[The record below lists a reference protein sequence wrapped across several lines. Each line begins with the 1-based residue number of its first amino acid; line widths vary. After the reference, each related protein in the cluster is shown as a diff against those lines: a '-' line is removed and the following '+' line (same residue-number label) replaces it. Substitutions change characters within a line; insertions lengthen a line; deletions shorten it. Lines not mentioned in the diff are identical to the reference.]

1 MTTLVIMP
9 LDDEYFKIGDE
20 IYELFQDPK
29 APSQKNNVDRAAQ
42 LLISGMLDL
51 MIVKMIENVK
61 MKPFARKIVMQL
73 EGVIQKTAN
82 ALVHKVILKL
92 SNKELWPLVNYL
104 RSIEVEI
111 EGKRYLSFSIDDF
124 AEKALK
130 QAHIDIDSNNLKAA
144 RDNFQKG
151 MENVLD
157 QGLYIFYKEPMS
169 MLKLG
174 FVMRKIVDVGYV
186 AIHAAVHP
194 AINKIVHG
202 MEIDELQSLK
212 HYVDSMTVEVE

>member
-1 MTTLVIMP
+1 MVTLVIMP
-9 LDDEYFKIGDE
+9 VDDEYFEIGDE
-20 IYELFQDPK
+20 IYDLFQDPK
-29 APSQKNNVDRAAQ
+29 APSQKAKVDRAAQ
-42 LLISGMLDL
+42 LLITSMLDV
-51 MIVKMIENVK
+51 MIVQMIDSVK

-104 RSIEVEI
+104 RSLEVEI
-111 EGKRYLSFSIDDF
+111 EGKRYLSFSLEDF

-130 QAHIDIDSNNLKAA
+130 QAHLDIDNNNLKAA
-144 RDNFQKG
+144 RANFHKG
-151 MENVLD
+151 LENVLD

-174 FVMRKIVDVGYV
+174 FVMRKIVDVGYA

-202 MEIDELQSLK
+202 MEIEELESLK
-212 HYVDSMTVEVE
+212 HYVDTMTVEME